1 MCERALV
8 RPERTKRILLVAVVA
23 GLAAGS
29 CGERDEEP
37 AGPDRLE
44 GAAALIPAAPAPQP
58 TATPTPAP
66 EDDIIVVTPGGGD
79 GSTSSA
85 GCGDPF
91 PPPVARFNV
100 KVHSHQADRYVLDST
115 PLVGPDPAYCAR
127 VGFPDRSICPVRA
140 EGDPERQACEAA
152 IVGVA
157 DDTGRPG
164 PTWTANGGACDGAD
178 HGGAS
183 CVNHAS
189 NQYLALAWGAGTFRA
204 CGASGACGAVSL
216 P

>member
-1 MCERALV
+1 MRRDRTV
-8 RPERTKRILLVAVVA
+8 RLLVVLAI

-29 CGERDEEP
+29 CGDGGETSTEPERL
-37 AGPDRLE
+37 PD
-44 GAAALIPAAPAPQP
+44 AAALIPAAPAPQP
-58 TATPTPAP
+58 TATPTPGAVP
-66 EDDIIVVTPGGGD
+66 DDEIIVVTPGGG
-79 GSTSSA
+79 GGGTTS
-85 GCGDPF
+85 GTCGEPF

-115 PLVGPDPAYCAR
+115 PLVGPDAEYCSR
-127 VGFPDRSICPVRA
+127 IGYPDRTFCPVRL

-152 IVGVA
+152 VVGVA
-157 DDTGRPG
+157 ADTGRPG
-164 PTWTANGGACDGAD
+164 PTWTANGGPCDGAD

-183 CVNHAS
+183 CANHSS

-204 CGASGACGAVSL
+204 CAASGVCGGISL

>member
-1 MCERALV
+1 VRRAPRL
-8 RPERTKRILLVAVVA
+8 LLVVLGA

-29 CGERDEEP
+29 CGDGGDTAREPERL
-37 AGPDRLE
+37 PD
-44 GAAALIPAAPAPQP
+44 AASLIPTAPAPQP
-58 TATPTPAP
+58 TATPTPVP

-79 GSTSSA
+79 GGTNSA
-85 GCGDPF
+85 SCGDPF

-115 PLVGPDPAYCAR
+115 PLVGPDAAYCAR
-127 VGFPDRSICPVRA
+127 VGFPDRTFCPVRA

-157 DDTGRPG
+157 DDTGRAG
-164 PTWTANGGACDGAD
+164 PTWTANGGDCDGTD

-183 CVNHAS
+183 CVNHPS
-189 NQYLALAWGAGTFRA
+189 NQYLVFASGTGTFRA
-204 CGASGACGAVSL
+204 CAASGVCGAISL